1 MKKSVFYTE
10 VAYLLGVSTIALA
23 TAMMAAADFGVSMV
37 VAPAYLLHL
46 KLSQTLPFV
55 TFGRA
60 ECLLQAVLVAATIVI
75 LGKFRLSLLFSFVT
89 AFIYSLLLD
98 GFAVPIA
105 LLPADNRI
113 VRLLLY
119 GGGIVICAFGVSCMF
134 HTYISPAAYEMFVKE
149 VSRHYHRDINRFK
162 MAYDCIS
169 CAVAVAM
176 SLLFFGRFEGVK
188 IGTVLCAFLNGWLI
202 GIFSRL
208 MEKRFE
214 YRDALKLRR
223 YFE

>member
-1 MKKSVFYTE
+1 
-10 VAYLLGVSTIALA
+10 
-23 TAMMAAADFGVSMV
+23 
-37 VAPAYLLHL
+37 
-46 KLSQTLPFV
+46 
-55 TFGRA
+55 
-60 ECLLQAVLVAATIVI
+60 
-75 LGKFRLSLLFSFVT
+75 
-89 AFIYSLLLD
+89 
-98 GFAVPIA
+98 
-105 LLPADNRI
+105 
-113 VRLLLY
+113 
-119 GGGIVICAFGVSCMF
+119 
-134 HTYISPAAYEMFVKE
+134 MFVKE
-149 VSRHYHRDINRFK
+149 VSGHYHRDINKFK

-208 MEKRFE
+208 MEKRFA